1 MSQIKRLQTI
11 DADTLQSTAYE
22 PVSFVVD
29 DLLPQGLHLLAGAP
43 KIGKSWLALW
53 LCLCAAQ
60 GKPLWTFATRPC
72 EVLYLCLEDSF
83 QRIQSRLFDLTEDA
97 PPTLHFAV
105 MSQQL
110 HNGLV
115 EQIEQFLKEHP
126 QTRLIVIDTLQRIRT
141 AGNDANPYASD
152 YRDIGVLKALAD
164 KHRIAI
170 LLVHHLRKMNDDDP
184 MNMISGT
191 TGLSGATDSNFVLR
205 KSKRRENTATLYCTG
220 RDIPYRELA
229 LEFDGEDHVWK
240 LLSDDC
246 EQTEQPSERILF
258 LLSELLRQQPEISAP
273 AKVLLEKIDPAGAE
287 GLTPNSF
294 SHRIRKSVDALR
306 RNGISVVSAV
316 LSDAKRNEIIEKN
329 PARMLDLPTPQRT
342 VQRIPTRGEVK
353 KLLDALA
360 KEPRH
365 YRLFYLLSM
374 YTGCRRGELCALQ
387 WSDFTGTQNG
397 LLLTVSRSR
406 SSVPGKGIVEG
417 STKSGK
423 SREVYLSSD
432 LRGILLTYKRR
443 KQMEADKQRRRLS
456 PYLFTDEQGQ
466 LIHPD
471 TFTKRLRKIYDAI
484 GFPREYHLH
493 TLRHYFVTS
502 LLHCGVDKQTVAD
515 LVGHADTGFLERTYC
530 HPQQAQKEQAADS
543 MLTMLRPDGGQIF
556 NLAACSP
563 KQRSA

>member
-1 MSQIKRLQTI
+1 MNRLQTI

-83 QRIQSRLFDLTEDA
+83 QRI
-97 PPTLHFAV
+97 
-105 MSQQL
+105 
-110 HNGLV
+110 
-115 EQIEQFLKEHP
+115 
-126 QTRLIVIDTLQRIRT
+126 RT

-205 KSKRRENTATLYCTG
+205 KSQRRENTATLYCTG

-246 EQTEQPSERILF
+246 EQTEQPCERILF
-258 LLSELLRQQPEISAP
+258 LLSELLHRQPEISAP

-306 RNGISVVSAV
+306 RNGI
-316 LSDAKRNEIIEKN
+316 
-329 PARMLDLPTPQRT
+329 
-342 VQRIPTRGEVK
+342 
-353 KLLDALA
+353 
-360 KEPRH
+360 
-365 YRLFYLLSM
+365 
-374 YTGCRRGELCALQ
+374 
-387 WSDFTGTQNG
+387 
-397 LLLTVSRSR
+397 TVSFR
-406 SSVPGKGIVEG
+406 
-417 STKSGK
+417 KSNGD
-423 SREVYLSSD
+423 RLIC
-432 LRGILLTYKRR
+432 LKR
-443 KQMEADKQRRRLS
+443 AD
-456 PYLFTDEQGQ
+456 
-466 LIHPD
+466 
-471 TFTKRLRKIYDAI
+471 
-484 GFPREYHLH
+484 
-493 TLRHYFVTS
+493 
-502 LLHCGVDKQTVAD
+502 GVDD
-515 LVGHADTGFLERTYC
+515 LTTENIVTIDPENPPCFAL
-530 HPQQAQKEQAADS
+530 
-543 MLTMLRPDGGQIF
+543 
-556 NLAACSP
+556 
-563 KQRSA
+563 